1 MSYQGL
7 SLPYIEQEGEEPEG
21 SESGSVISE
30 VSAVDQV
37 ANIIETFSPDQLSEL
52 NEIIQSK
59 LGSST
64 GTISEL
70 PEFTG
75 LDDEEFK
82 KLKKGDCYRAGGVYR
97 QGKDGR
103 KSVCARRPRTNVERQ
118 NCIASG
124 NIWKR
129 GTRDSKGKV
138 VKKPACIEPKSPKKE
153 GVTYFEEG
161 YSEENI
167 PGYQEACEGQGQNFR
182 KQYTT
187 KSGKVVRARCI
198 KKKEKKA
205 PKSKSPK
212 KSSSKS
218 KSPKKSPSKSKS
230 PKKSCPSGKV
240 YRKSYKPKN
249 SNKRVAAKCVKKG
262 GRGRPKSS
270 KSKSRSK

>member
-1 MSYQGL
+1 MAYQGV
-7 SLPYIEQEGEEPEG
+7 SVPYIEEEGEEP
-21 SESGSVISE
+21 SPDDLESVSAVSE
-30 VSAVDQV
+30 VSPVDQV
-37 ANIIETFSPDQLSEL
+37 ENFIADFDNDQLMEL
-52 NEIIQSK
+52 SQIIQSK
-59 LGSST
+59 LGSSS
-64 GTISEL
+64 GSISEL
-70 PEFTG
+70 SEFTG
-75 LDDEEFK
+75 LDDEGFK

-103 KSVCARRPRTNVERQ
+103 KSVCARRPRANVERL
-118 NCIASG
+118 NCIAAG

-138 VKKPACIEPKSPKKE
+138 VKKPACIEPKSPRRE

-167 PGYQEACEGQGQNFR
+167 PGYQETCEGQGQNFR

-198 KKKEKKA
+198 KKKAKNT
-205 PKSKSPK
+205 P
-212 KSSSKS
+212 KS
-218 KSPKKSPSKSKS
+218 KSPKKSPSKSAS
-230 PKKSCPSGKV
+230 PKKSCPRGKV
-240 YRKSYKPKN
+240 YRKSYKAKN
-249 SNKRVAAKCVKKG
+249 SNKRVASKCVKKG